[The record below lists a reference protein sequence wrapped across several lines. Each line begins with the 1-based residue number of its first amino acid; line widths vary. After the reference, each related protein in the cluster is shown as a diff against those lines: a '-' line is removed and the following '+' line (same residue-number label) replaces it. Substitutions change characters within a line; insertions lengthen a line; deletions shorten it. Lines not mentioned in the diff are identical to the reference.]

1 MSRAETAPRLVKF
14 LVTSAACLCLGTIHG
29 VLQITEPIRSWLA
42 SIGTPLTNPGHLIDP
57 LAHAHINI
65 VGGLVIFMMGVM
77 YYVLPRMSGKAIY
90 SERLVEHT
98 YWWTTLGVASF
109 YSTLM
114 TFGIWEGLLMHTDP
128 VAQAS
133 LHRFYGPVVSVAA
146 TILAAGF
153 AIFFYN
159 VARTA
164 LGRREAKAWA
174 AQASAERL

>member
-1 MSRAETAPRLVKF
+1 MSRAEPAPRLTKF

-65 VGGLVIFMMGVM
+65 VGGLVIFMMGSM
-77 YYVLPRMSGKAIY
+77 YYLLPRVSGKTLF

-98 YWWTTLGVASF
+98 YWWTTLGVATF

-128 VAQAS
+128 VAQAA

-164 LGRREAKAWA
+164 LGRREQTAWSA
-174 AQASAERL
+174 RTSAERL